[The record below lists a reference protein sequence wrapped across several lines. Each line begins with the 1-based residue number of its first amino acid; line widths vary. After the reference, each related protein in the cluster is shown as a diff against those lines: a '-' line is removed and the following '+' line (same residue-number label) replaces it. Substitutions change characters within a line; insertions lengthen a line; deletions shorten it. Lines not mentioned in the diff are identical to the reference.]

1 MNGQLLPSAVHRMRC
16 RAYPQ
21 PANLLPQEIALN
33 VFVSDALLF
42 FPTIALHFALAF
54 ARPALFLL
62 RCPDA
67 ATVATG
73 PTEAT
78 SSAGGSGS
86 SSPVR
91 LSVRRQL
98 FLSGLASLNSQ
109 LQSAHDCIAAR
120 VSQCGWSLGQSEH
133 QDAGLIP
140 HCACTAFAQRRS

>member
-1 MNGQLLPSAVHRMRC
+1 MAGVATKRRSSNALST
-16 RAYPQ
+16 YPQ